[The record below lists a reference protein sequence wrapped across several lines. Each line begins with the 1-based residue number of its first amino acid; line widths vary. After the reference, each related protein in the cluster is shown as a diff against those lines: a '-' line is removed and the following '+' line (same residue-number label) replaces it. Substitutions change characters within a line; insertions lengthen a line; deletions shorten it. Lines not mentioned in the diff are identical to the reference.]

1 MHIYWVLIKKIVDR
15 GTFVPSYEI
24 LETEPPEGKK
34 EALPPDHYLDLF
46 KCRLSTD
53 GKYVICDLFRV
64 SNLDGHII
72 EEHTETILLQRD

>member
-1 MHIYWVLIKKIVDR
+1 MHIYWVLVKKNVDR
-15 GTFVPSYEI
+15 GTFVPTYEI

-46 KCRLSTD
+46 KCALSKD
-53 GKYVICDLFRV
+53 GTHVICKLFRV
-64 SNLDGHII
+64 SNVDGNII